1 MYLYVY
7 KVSRRPKVSYK
18 PLINTWDSMLLL
30 HIPPGGSRRRWVT
43 LRAHYSPLMN
53 TGTSSSVSRIS
64 NSISREKKQS
74 STSAGVW
81 GLCHMREGL
90 GGGMRERREMRER
103 PYMVAWPRGTR
114 LLRRPATWSLG
125 QGLCRREDNFASSNC
140 CGSSLTL
147 RLGRRGTVN
156 LDVNAGNTSSLR
168 ASGITARMTRR
179 YSRATQPLCRG
190 TERGTEGATRH
201 SRGNEQEQTE
211 GTTWPGTARAGWE
224 RGGSGWWWL
233 RRKQLPSRNLPANP
247 RTQDPSGTIP
257 GSQRTLRA
265 MWGWDTG
272 FRCSGDE

>member
-1 MYLYVY
+1 MPHEGGAGRGNEGE
-7 KVSRRPKVSYK
+7 KG
-18 PLINTWDSMLLL
+18 DEGEAL
-30 HIPPGGSRRRWVT
+30 HGGVAEGDTLASPP
-43 LRAHYSPLMN
+43 
-53 TGTSSSVSRIS
+53 
-64 NSISREKKQS
+64 
-74 STSAGVW
+74 
-81 GLCHMREGL
+81 CHLE
-90 GGGMRERREMRER
+90 
-103 PYMVAWPRGTR
+103 PRTR
-114 LLRRPATWSLG
+114 T
-125 QGLCRREDNFASSNC
+125 LCRREDNFASSNY